1 VQRLAVG
8 EWGRILPPKR
18 MNWDQRDIVTD
29 AYPGLRRLLRPPGG
43 GLGGGGDEARA
54 RARVADSGPHPDII
68 FRGGAFQTSEG
79 GKAFI
84 PPQKNF
90 LGVPQW
96 AEAAQMFEVT
106 QMQLI
111 DSENVLQI

>member
-1 VQRLAVG
+1 MHIPVCGACCGRLVVVWGGRGG
-8 EWGRILPPKR
+8 ERER
-18 MNWDQRDIVTD
+18 
-29 AYPGLRRLLRPPGG
+29 
-43 GLGGGGDEARA
+43 ARA
-54 RARVADSGPHPDII
+54 RADSVPHPYHI
-68 FRGGAFQTSEG
+68 FRGGGAFQTSER

-90 LGVPQW
+90 LGVLQW

-111 DSENVLQI
+111 D